1 MVWEGVEG
9 SGKTTL
15 MNEVCNSLR
24 EMGYKVLT
32 YKTPSKTKTG
42 RFAKEYGNEPMIDS
56 LTRTLLFLAN
66 TSDDSRI
73 MKREIVENNPDYYFI
88 DRYYLCSIVYGFAY
102 SKLMGAEVDEGDFIS
117 FLNLVEKLGEKIFI
131 KPNLYIIVDVPEEYR
146 VKRIDRKGAEKGLE
160 GKLEKNS
167 KMQEYVRRFYRAFM
181 EKYPDKTLWI
191 INPEGKLDE
200 VRKKLVEELVF
211 RRESLSKT

>member
-9 SGKTTL
+9 AGKTTL

-24 EMGYKVLT
+24 DMGYRVLT
-32 YKTPSKTKTG
+32 YKTPSKTKSG
-42 RFAKEYGNEPMIDS
+42 RFAKEYGDEPTIDS

-66 TSDDSRI
+66 TSDDSKI

-102 SKLMGAEVDEGDFIS
+102 SKLMGARVDEGDFIS
-117 FLNLVEKLGEKIFI
+117 FLNLVEKLGEKIFV

-160 GKLEKNS
+160 GRLEKNS

-181 EKYPDKTLWI
+181 EEYPDKALWI
-191 INPEGKLDE
+191 INPEGRLDE
-200 VRKKLVEELVF
+200 ACKAVVRELLR
-211 RRESLSKT
+211 RREPPR